1 MAQQRGF
8 IYPSLNVKTILSIKD
23 SKFLQMS
30 PVFKNGSPDELY
42 NFYQHLQT
50 MINEKGEL
58 PLGLK
63 HHSAQVLTQ
72 KELKVRSSVCPEP
85 ISWLCLAKLG
95 SSAPSTV
102 LTRGPGARG

>member
-1 MAQQRGF
+1 
-8 IYPSLNVKTILSIKD
+8 
-23 SKFLQMS
+23 MS